1 MIATSFGHHG
11 CVYEYF
17 SLNVKVFVCAGTD
30 TDSCQKIRFI
40 EPIWSGFFCDVAEII
55 ATVLFSM
62 NKWNAICREGNA
74 HFLKH
79 SASDE
84 TIKDVVIICVSLIP
98 T

>member
-1 MIATSFGHHG
+1 MIAASFGHHG

-17 SLNVKVFVCAGTD
+17 SLNVKACVCTGTD
-30 TDSCQKIRFI
+30 THSCRNSRFI
-40 EPIWSGFFCDVAEII
+40 EPIWSGFFCNIAEIS

-62 NKWNAICREGNA
+62 NKWNAIWREGNS

-84 TIKDVVIICVSLIP
+84 TIKDVVIICVLLIP